1 MDVLE
6 AISRRV
12 SVRSYQPEPADMSL
26 LEEIG
31 RSGEQAEA
39 LTNADMQFHLL
50 SNEQIGKEIK
60 GIIGDYGKIIRAPHY
75 FVLVAQECEGYVVD
89 AGFRFEQLIL
99 EATRNNL
106 GTCWVGGMFKES
118 SIRSTLGLDGTSRV
132 IALTPIGR
140 AAAPGMGGRAIKGL
154 VRSSKRKPVSD
165 IFCWQRR
172 GGALPESILSNE
184 RLVQVLEAT
193 RWAPSWANKQPWRF
207 ILGSK
212 EVLVYKQMRQNKEGK
227 DYHLLDCGI
236 AMAHLH
242 LAARALGI
250 GGQWELGRFDVPG
263 APHAEPVGRYPLRE
277 AIG

>member
-12 SVRSYQPEPADMSL
+12 SVRSFESEPADMSL
-26 LEEIG
+26 LEEIR

-39 LTNADMQFHLL
+39 LTDSDMQFHLL
-50 SNEQIGKEIK
+50 SNEEFGREIK
-60 GIIGDYGKIIRAPHY
+60 GIIGDYGKINRGPHY
-75 FVLVAQECEGYVVD
+75 ILLVARECDGYMVD

-106 GTCWVGGMFKES
+106 GTCWVGGLFKES
-118 SIRSTLGLDGTSRV
+118 SIRSALGLDETSRV
-132 IALTPIGR
+132 IALTPIGH
-140 AAAPGMGGRAIKGL
+140 AAAPGIGGRALRGV
-154 VRSSKRKPVSD
+154 VRSSKRKPLSD
-165 IFCWQRR
+165 IFYWQRR
-172 GGALPESILSNE
+172 GGSLPESVLSSE
-184 RLVQVLEAT
+184 KLMRVLEAT

-207 ILGSK
+207 ILNDRDILIYK
-212 EVLVYKQMRQNKEGK
+212 EKRQNKEGK

-242 LAARALGI
+242 LAAKALGM
-250 GGQWELGRFDVPG
+250 GGQWELGHFDVPG
-263 APHAEPVGRYPLRE
+263 APDAESVGRYLPHE